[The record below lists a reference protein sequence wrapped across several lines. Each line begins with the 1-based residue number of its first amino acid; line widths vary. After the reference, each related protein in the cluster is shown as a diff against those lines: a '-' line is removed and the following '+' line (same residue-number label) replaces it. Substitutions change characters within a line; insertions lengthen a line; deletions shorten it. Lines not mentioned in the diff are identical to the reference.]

1 MKPPE
6 SSQSPQ
12 GNRATVP
19 RWAAIILA
27 LFVGLIV
34 IPLVHGGVPWAI
46 SMWMPR
52 HGWENGIPGFWNW
65 LGLIPVAIA
74 AALLLWILASAISQ
88 APARVRLGLTPSHLL
103 TSGPYRLSRNPLYV
117 AELGLWL
124 GWAFFFGSI
133 GVLIGFAVLLS
144 IGVSSWCREK
154 RGLWKPYLVKVILT
168 TRTRCRA
175 GSGDEKSSL
184 LIRPFLHEGK
194 QMRLPLAPAH

>member
-27 LFVGLIV
+27 LFVGLIG
-34 IPLVHGGVPWAI
+34 IPLAHGGVPWVI

-74 AALLLWILASAISQ
+74 AALLLWILASAIPQ
-88 APARVRLGLTPSHLL
+88 APARVRLGLTPSLLL
-103 TSGPYRLSRNPLYV
+103 TRGPYRLSRNPLYV

-144 IGVSSWCREK
+144 VVCFVLVPREE
-154 RGLWKPYLVKVILT
+154 RTLEAVFGQSYLDYKTKVP
-168 TRTRCRA
+168 RWFGGR
-175 GSGDEKSSL
+175 K
-184 LIRPFLHEGK
+184 K
-194 QMRLPLAPAH
+194 